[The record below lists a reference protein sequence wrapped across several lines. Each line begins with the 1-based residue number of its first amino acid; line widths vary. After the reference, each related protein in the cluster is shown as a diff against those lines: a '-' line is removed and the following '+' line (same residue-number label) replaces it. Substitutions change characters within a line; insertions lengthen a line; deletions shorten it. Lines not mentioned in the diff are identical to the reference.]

1 MTIESVATHFRIP
14 ISTMVKLRRIA
25 KRENQSVQKLIVNL
39 VYLALSQEDP
49 SPFEPTRPVPGSK
62 SDDFH

>member
-14 ISTMVKLRRIA
+14 ISTMLKLRQVAR
-25 KRENQSVQKLIVNL
+25 KRNQSVQKLIVNL

-62 SDDFH
+62 TDDFR